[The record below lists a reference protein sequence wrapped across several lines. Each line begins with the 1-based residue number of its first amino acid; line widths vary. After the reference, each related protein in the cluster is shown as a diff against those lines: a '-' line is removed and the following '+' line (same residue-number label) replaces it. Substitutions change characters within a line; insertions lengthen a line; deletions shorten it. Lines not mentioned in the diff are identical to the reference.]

1 MLASAP
7 AIAKGSVSEGT
18 NPKTA
23 RSEPQASPVS
33 AQWANG
39 SVNDQARRIQRT
51 AGNQAMIGILGK
63 SPNDIGNRSG
73 AQQPE
78 TQKLPEAVHLGLK
91 SSAGEPLPSSIA
103 SSFSRKFQQD
113 LRSVTVHTDA
123 AAAEAVSGLGA
134 NAMARGS
141 ELFFRQGAFQPSST
155 EGQVLLAHEL
165 AHVVQQTRAPGGE
178 VLRPSVSEGYA
189 QRASR
194 QHREGSSVLETG
206 PAAPVHLAADT
217 GETYEDEDARASVY
231 VPDPQQINSSPD
243 LRDASP
249 KQIEAYGR
257 VVERVQAR
265 TKNKKEK
272 ARLGRAL
279 ENTSRAKETRV
290 AEEEAKRR
298 AYAKSFKYR
307 MDRLRVDIQVLEDEV
322 SASNERRR
330 NTSSWSPVPRTPMEA
345 LGRRSRLKT
354 SKRRTSLSTTQ
365 QRPSPMASTGTQR
378 CCSAKVAT
386 STARWRSVLRSTAKA
401 FNEAAGESS
410 RDSRLPS

>member
-141 ELFFRQGAFQPSST
+141 EFFSARVRFSLPQPKGRFSS
-155 EGQVLLAHEL
+155 LMSWPMWSN
-165 AHVVQQTRAPGGE
+165 RPGRRE
-178 VLRPSVSEGYA
+178 VKCCGRPS
-189 QRASR
+189 R
-194 QHREGSSVLETG
+194 
-206 PAAPVHLAADT
+206 
-217 GETYEDEDARASVY
+217 
-231 VPDPQQINSSPD
+231 
-243 LRDASP
+243 
-249 KQIEAYGR
+249 
-257 VVERVQAR
+257 
-265 TKNKKEK
+265 K
-272 ARLGRAL
+272 AML
-279 ENTSRAKETRV
+279 S
-290 AEEEAKRR
+290 
-298 AYAKSFKYR
+298 
-307 MDRLRVDIQVLEDEV
+307 
-322 SASNERRR
+322 
-330 NTSSWSPVPRTPMEA
+330 
-345 LGRRSRLKT
+345 GRR
-354 SKRRTSLSTTQ
+354 
-365 QRPSPMASTGTQR
+365 ASTGR
-378 CCSAKVAT
+378 EAVC
-386 STARWRSVLRSTAKA
+386 WRRDRLLRSILRPTL
-401 FNEAAGESS
+401 ERHMRTRMSS
-410 RDSRLPS
+410 FGLRSRSPANKLQPRPA